1 MTELETI
8 GELLK
13 TARERAGLSQEAA
26 SEAVNINRVVLSY
39 YEGGK
44 RQPPIGAA
52 VALARLYGTSLEEL
66 MNGVAGTRD
75 RLDVTGILFRA
86 APRDLGER
94 AQAGL
99 RLLEQ
104 HLADYVELADELRA
118 FLPGPGQSPL
128 TPARTPSARDAASAA
143 RDLRRH
149 LNLGGGA
156 LGDPFQALDP
166 HVLIWRL
173 PFGSDLDEAP
183 SGLFYNHP
191 RVGFCVAVNSDMTL
205 GRQVFTL
212 AHELGHAYFH
222 SQSVDV
228 VVSMPHANHDR
239 ERFADSFAGEFLV
252 PSDELRR
259 IASELAPFDDLSDP
273 AVVVHLQRHFGVS
286 FATVRVRLLTS
297 GLISRQT
304 FEALADVSP
313 SRLASALGYA
323 VHPAEMGSY
332 ELRPVERFPARM
344 LLLVRNGVERGAIT
358 RGDAAETLGTS
369 SEEIRQ
375 LLVRP
380 AAASEDRH
388 NQEDLEAAA
397 FANRDS

>member
-1 MTELETI
+1 MELERI

-26 SEAVNINRVVLSY
+26 SEAVNINRVALSY
-39 YEGGK
+39 YESGR
-44 RQPPIGAA
+44 RQPPLGAA
-52 VALARLYGTSLEEL
+52 VALARLYGTSVEDL
-66 MNGVAGTRD
+66 MYNTAATRD
-75 RLDVTGILFRA
+75 RLDVSGVLFRA

-104 HLADYVELADELRA
+104 HLADYVELADELSA
-118 FLPGPGQSPL
+118 TLPGAGRSPL
-128 TPARTPSARDAASAA
+128 SPARTASARDAAAAA
-143 RDLRRH
+143 RSLRRH
-149 LNLGGGA
+149 LDLGGGA

-166 HVLIWRL
+166 HVLVWRL
-173 PFGSDLDEAP
+173 PFGSDLEEAP

-191 RVGFCVAVNSDMTL
+191 RAGFCVAVNSDMTL

-228 VVSMPHANHDR
+228 VVSMHRGDHDR
-239 ERFADSFAGEFLV
+239 ERFADSFAGELLV
-252 PSDELRR
+252 PGDELRG
-259 IASELAPFDDLSDP
+259 ITGELAPFDDLSDP

-286 FATVRVRLLTS
+286 FATLRVRLLTS
-297 GLISRQT
+297 GLISRQI
-304 FEALADVSP
+304 FDNLAEVSP
-313 SRLASALGYA
+313 SRLAGSLGYS
-323 VHPAEMGSY
+323 VHPADMGSY
-332 ELRPVERFPARM
+332 ELKPFERFPARM

-369 SEEIRQ
+369 SEEIRR

-380 AAASEDRH
+380 SAESGDRR
-388 NQEDLEAAA
+388 NQKDLEAAA
-397 FANRDS
+397 LANRES